1 MNAGSQSCFCKGAV
15 LNPKHAAPSV
25 AMVGE
30 ATRLFRFVAVRG
42 SLNVAALAA
51 QQSSPLFG
59 FRLLGRN
66 ATQPRLTNLFSRL
79 GRTGVVPMQIC
90 MALPVMLLRGKA
102 FKIFNAVVSLVA
114 VDVVNLLKRVKALQP
129 ASSHNSVHEPLAA
142 QHEIALVVG
151 CRRVW
156 LELSE
161 SFSAARNSV
170 QVVKKSIFDTV
181 YLDAN
186 HVVPHGG

>member
-1 MNAGSQSCFCKGAV
+1 MNAGSQSCFCEGAV

-42 SLNVAALAA
+42 SLDVGALAA

-66 ATQPRLTNLFSRL
+66 AAQPRLANLFSRL

-114 VDVVNLLKRVKALQP
+114 VDVVDLLKRVKALQP

-170 QVVKKSIFDTV
+170 QVVKKSILDTV
-181 YLDAN
+181 YLNAN

>member
-1 MNAGSQSCFCKGAV
+1 M
-15 LNPKHAAPSV
+15 
-25 AMVGE
+25 GE
-30 ATRLFRFVAVRG
+30 ASRLLRFFVVGG
-42 SLNVAALAA
+42 SLKVRPFAA

-59 FRLLGRN
+59 LRFLGRN
-66 ATQPRLTNLFSRL
+66 AAQPRLTNLFSRL
-79 GRTGVVPMQIC
+79 NGYAMPTVCFGVTVCQ
-90 MALPVMLLRGKA
+90 MLLGSKT
-102 FKIFNAVVSLVA
+102 FKVVNVVVSLVA
-114 VDVVNLLKRVKALQP
+114 VDVVNLLKGVKTFQP
-129 ASSHNSVHEPLAA
+129 ADSHNSVHEPLAA
-142 QHEIALVVG
+142 QHKITPVVG

-181 YLDAN
+181 YLDAD

>member
-42 SLNVAALAA
+42 SLDVGALAA

-66 ATQPRLTNLFSRL
+66 AAQPRLANLFSRL

-114 VDVVNLLKRVKALQP
+114 VDVVDLLKRVKALQP
-129 ASSHNSVHEPLAA
+129 ASSHNSVHEPLAT

-170 QVVKKSIFDTV
+170 QVVKKSILDTV
-181 YLDAN
+181 YLNAD

>member
-42 SLNVAALAA
+42 SLDVGAFAT
-51 QQSSPLFG
+51 QQSGPLFG

-66 ATQPRLTNLFSRL
+66 ATQSRLANLFSRL

-181 YLDAN
+181 YLNAD

>member
-1 MNAGSQSCFCKGAV
+1 MNASSQSCFRKGAV

-25 AMVGE
+25 AMVGK
-30 ATRLFRFVAVRG
+30 ATRLFRLVTVRG
-42 SLNVAALAA
+42 SLKVRPFAA

-59 FRLLGRN
+59 FRLIGRN
-66 ATQPRLTNLFSRL
+66 AAQPRLTNLFSRL
-79 GRTGVVPMQIC
+79 RRAGVVPMQIR
-90 MALPVMLLRGKA
+90 MAPPVMLLGGKA
-102 FKIFNAVVSLVA
+102 FKVFNAVVSLVT
-114 VDVVNLLKRVKALQP
+114 VDVVNLLKRVKTLQP
-129 ASSHNSVHEPLAA
+129 ASGHNSVHKPLAA
-142 QHEIALVVG
+142 QHEIAHVVD

-170 QVVKKSIFDTV
+170 QVVKKSILDTV
-181 YLDAN
+181 YLDAD

>member
-42 SLNVAALAA
+42 SLDVGALAA

-66 ATQPRLTNLFSRL
+66 ATQPRLTNLFSRF

-181 YLDAN
+181 YLNAD
-186 HVVPHGG
+186 HVVPYGG